1 MSFRLRSTGRKDLGN
16 ATFIAKPHFTPGL
29 LPSMQEV
36 IEVLLFRLLLGNG
49 NLTRDEAIWEVATEL
64 IEHWTFQNIYTIA
77 KVGICLNILS

>member
-16 ATFIAKPHFTPGL
+16 ATFIARPHFSPGL

-36 IEVLLFRLLLGNG
+36 IEVLLFRLLGKRQ
-49 NLTRDEAIWEVATEL
+49 LTQDQAISEVAAEL

-77 KVGICLNILS
+77 KVGINLEILS